1 VARDRGPLQYLGGL
15 IEYYQNDARE
25 SGDPRENCCMT
36 VPKRIELGTRTPFRL
51 SARERDVLLT
61 RAFLEPEIESR
72 LRAATAVGGQLVV
85 DVTSD
90 DIDDLAGCVAAEANH
105 SEQVSDRR
113 VLDGLYERL
122 TDLERRF
129 TNAAPASRPM
139 LVTTSEKPRF
149 TSKQGQ
155 YLSFIY
161 YYTKIHGVAPAEA
174 DVQRFFKVTP
184 PAVHGMI
191 LSLERRGL
199 IERTPG
205 KARSIRLRVPRA
217 SLPELE

>member
-1 VARDRGPLQYLGGL
+1 MTARKH
-15 IEYYQNDARE
+15 IE
-25 SGDPRENCCMT
+25 P
-36 VPKRIELGTRTPFRL
+36 GTRISFRL
-51 SARERDVLLT
+51 SARERDVALT
-61 RAFLEPEIESR
+61 RAFLEPEIDSR
-72 LRAATAVGGQLVV
+72 LREVTAVGGQLVV
-85 DVTSD
+85 DLTLD

-105 SEQVSDRR
+105 CEQASDRR
-113 VLDGLYERL
+113 ILDGLYERL

-174 DVQRFFKVTP
+174 DVQKFFKVTP

-191 LSLERRGL
+191 MSLERRAL

-205 KARSIRLRVPRA
+205 KARSIRLRVPRT
-217 SLPELE
+217 SLPDLE

>member
-1 VARDRGPLQYLGGL
+1 
-15 IEYYQNDARE
+15 
-25 SGDPRENCCMT
+25 MT
-36 VPKRIELGTRTPFRL
+36 APKRSEPGTRIPFRL
-51 SARERDVLLT
+51 SARERDVVLT

-72 LRAATAVGGQLVV
+72 LREGTAVGGQLVV
-85 DVTSD
+85 GVTLD
-90 DIDDLAGCVAAEANH
+90 DIDDLAGCVAAEANYC
-105 SEQVSDRR
+105 ERDSDRR
-113 VLDGLYERL
+113 VLDRMYERL

-139 LVTTSEKPRF
+139 LVATSEKPGF
-149 TSKQGQ
+149 TAKQGQ

-174 DVQRFFKVTP
+174 DVQKFFKVTP

-191 LSLERRGL
+191 MSLERRGL

-205 KARSIRLRVPRA
+205 KARSIRLRVPQA
-217 SLPELE
+217 SLPDLE